1 MMPDVLP
8 KGKTWKYALIGGLFS
23 IPLSLSN
30 YWISGLGSEFS
41 TSMVFFGGFLAGYLA
56 KKNSANPARAGV
68 GAGVVGGLPGYI
80 WILPA
85 MIQTATAW
93 SSPMA
98 RAVLM
103 VFMGIAV
110 ITIAALPGLIGGFV
124 GGWLAKKLDRNRA
137 AAVSA

>member
-1 MMPDVLP
+1 
-8 KGKTWKYALIGGLFS
+8 
-23 IPLSLSN
+23 
-30 YWISGLGSEFS
+30 
-41 TSMVFFGGFLAGYLA
+41 
-56 KKNSANPARAGV
+56 
-68 GAGVVGGLPGYI
+68 
-80 WILPA
+80 
-85 MIQTATAW
+85 
-93 SSPMA
+93 MA